1 MSNPDSRPGLLR
13 RLWNWF
19 WRPWVGVA
27 GGSVILAG
35 FVAGVVFWGGFNWSM
50 EVTNTESFCIS
61 CHEMEENVFKEYR
74 NTVHYTNRTGVRA
87 TCPDCHVPKEW
98 RYKIPRKIQASNELY
113 HHLLGTISTP
123 EKFRGKRL
131 ELAANVWEAMKTTD
145 SRECRNCHEFRSM
158 DLSRQ
163 ENRAGNLHQQA
174 LAAGGT
180 CIDCHR
186 GIAHSLPE
194 GADAAVR
201 ALYDRLG
208 YPLPEDPAY
217 ATNPVPAAT
226 E

>member
-27 GGSVILAG
+27 GGSVILTG
-35 FVAGVVFWGGFNWSM
+35 FVAGVLFWGGFNWSM
-50 EVTNTESFCIS
+50 EITNTEKFCIS

-74 NTVHYTNRTGVRA
+74 NTIHYTNRTGVRA

-113 HHLLGTISTP
+113 HHFLGTLSTP
-123 EKFRGKRL
+123 ELFRAKRL
-131 ELAANVWEAMKTTD
+131 QLATNVWKAMKTSD

-163 ENRAGNLHQQA
+163 ENRASSLHQQA

-186 GIAHSLPE
+186 GIAHSLPK

-201 ALYDRLG
+201 VLYDQLG
-208 YPLPEDPAY
+208 YALPGDPGY
-217 ATNPVPAAT
+217 ASGVPATT